1 MVTILKNEDEKKLV
15 TPVEF
20 APISDTAIELT
31 NRDIG
36 IYVDLPKE
44 IVVELGKT
52 KMTLREILELDISE
66 VIELNKQAGESVDIF
81 VDGELIAKGEVVII
95 DDKFGVRITEI
106 VRITDIEK
114 KII

>member
-1 MVTILKNEDEKKLV
+1 
-15 TPVEF
+15 
-20 APISDTAIELT
+20 
-31 NRDIG
+31 
-36 IYVDLPKE
+36 
-44 IVVELGKT
+44 
-52 KMTLREILELDISE
+52 
-66 VIELNKQAGESVDIF
+66 F